1 MALKKQ
7 TISFP
12 ILRGSDEKSSL
23 PYSEPGSIEDAD
35 QVVFNKTG
43 EVVKRKGFDNFRN
56 VSGTVGDQSSP
67 FGGITV
73 STTNTKKGVR
83 LHKFKD
89 SLLMADG
96 QMLYN
101 KVGASNMKPIEFLLD
116 GTYSNKAVFTP
127 SNKKVGRVNL
137 IRKTMDSID
146 YDILSYVQVT
156 PSRAAS
162 GDTIQIMMAVREVAS
177 GSFYRAPTEIVS
189 FSRSGASGVDAFYE
203 EVSCLPSLHMFEA
216 SNGKIYLVYSNV
228 NSTGALP
235 TVQAREFNF
244 SGTTPPVLTGTSAS
258 TLRTSGSANIQLHFN
273 TPGIGATISTD
284 QTALYI
290 AYYEENTLA
299 SFLTN
304 EINVA
309 KFSFSSFASN
319 WDADIEKDVTAANTD
334 FSGSVTSTSVN
345 TKAIGYGGG
354 NFLGIAL
361 TYSDP
366 EDSLTSSEFPLMVAF
381 TRKLVGGSKTYETEV
396 VYRFINAGLTAS
408 GTAGPISHS
417 SLAYRFLVNG
427 TQSLIAA
434 DTSDIFLTVSSQ
446 VAFTGTASNPTLLNN
461 GGGSAFFEYNST
473 NYGGIKEVAV
483 SGVSNGAKKE
493 GLVRV
498 LPDSTLSGAIS
509 GAEFSSEC
517 VLYVQQSASGAA
529 VNVSVIEPGSGFI
542 AGDSA
547 TIDAAIVNFIGGSL
561 AITVSLTLDE
571 DNELIRAKN
580 HEILYID
587 GDHDAIVAP
596 NAPVSICKNASL
608 ISDSFRDYVS
618 TSLKADATGVG
629 LKTYVNVSR
638 TNGNT
643 GSFNS
648 FNSLIDTEGRLL
660 ACTPTGSSSLNYSSD
675 YESVYRNFLR
685 MFDGVSRVQRISPG
699 GYGKI
704 GTNFLFGSNVLTADG
719 NTYTDSED
727 SALASQV
734 GSDQFYSVGITE
746 FDPLPA
752 RSLPAVDVGNQ
763 LLIGGGVLCAYDGN
777 TLVENGFYEYP
788 EVRTLTPIATNFLS
802 NLTASKTYT
811 YSFVYEFID
820 SLNNIHESVTTPQIQ
835 VDTTATK
842 TAICAKVYACDV
854 SLKRGAIRV
863 TMYRST
869 PSGDGVLLKKV
880 KTAILD
886 ESQRDFTFYD
896 FGEVQDVFD
905 AAPVIY
911 TTGGILD
918 NYQPGSITDAIEH
931 KGRVFLATPT
941 EFVRYSKPLQQGFA
955 AGFPVPQFVI
965 DVPGDASEITGIE
978 SNPNFLCLFTR
989 DSVFAVSGDGPNA
1002 IGQGGFSQP
1011 TLLGHGQG
1019 AVPGS
1024 AHLSHAFGTFYMA
1037 DRGIYLVTPNG
1048 QIQYVGAPVED
1059 TVLNKGIVKS
1069 IDVFDHNNEIR
1080 FLIQPSFV
1088 STRSTICCF
1097 NTFYKQWSVW
1107 DLGEHIV
1114 DQINYSATGGSG
1126 DDTHYI
1132 LSDYSPI
1139 RRQSTTAYA
1148 DNYTGL
1154 DPLPGDPTL
1163 SYVYNM
1169 QIDFMPISIN
1179 GLQGAQRV
1187 YRAMLL
1193 YTDKDA
1199 GDVDLQISLSFD
1211 YGSFSEHH
1219 SLLAIPNAP
1228 NNLRIHL
1235 SQQKCKAVQ
1244 VRLAIAGNNSGI
1256 TLNGLALEIGARPGT
1271 FKLPAAQTIAPV

>member
-12 ILRGSDEKSSL
+12 ILKGSDEKSSL

-56 VSGTVGDQSSP
+56 VSNVVADASSE
-67 FGGITV
+67 FGLINP
-73 STTNTKKGVR
+73 STTFTKKGVR

-101 KVGASNMKPIEFLLD
+101 KIGASNMKPIEFLLD
-116 GTYSNKAVFTP
+116 ATYSNRSVYTP
-127 SNKKVGRVNL
+127 SNKKVGRVNV
-137 IRKTMDSID
+137 IRKTLSSID
-146 YDILSYVQVT
+146 YDIFSWVQT
-156 PSRAAS
+156 EPSLPAS
-162 GDTIQIMMAVREVAS
+162 GAKFEIMMAVQEVES
-177 GSFYRAPTEIVS
+177 KSFYRAPTVIDTLTRNGS
-189 FSRSGASGVDAFYE
+189 DFYE
-203 EVSCLPSLHMFEA
+203 DVCALPSLHMVEDDA
-216 SNGKIYLVYSNV
+216 SKIYLVYTSQPSIGGLANV
-228 NSTGALP
+228 K
-235 TVQAREFNF
+235 VRQ
-244 SGTTPPVLTGTSAS
+244 
-258 TLRTSGSANIQLHFN
+258 
-273 TPGIGATISTD
+273 
-284 QTALYI
+284 
-290 AYYEENTLA
+290 
-299 SFLTN
+299 
-304 EINVA
+304 
-309 KFSFSSFASN
+309 FSFSGSVPPTLSSGGTLAILRDTGSSNIDIHKRATSIAVDVNTSANSLYVFGYNDTGTNVTGNITVYQFDFSTFASN
-319 WDADIEKDVTAANTD
+319 WDALNQAVANSASTQIETD
-334 FSGSVTSTSVN
+334 CIGFGS
-345 TKAIGYGGG
+345 G
-354 NFLGIAL
+354 NFLGVTL
-361 TYSDP
+361 RYSDP
-366 EDSLTSSEFPLMVAF
+366 ENSLTSVGEYPLMVAF
-381 TRKLVGGSKTYETEV
+381 TRKYGSGKADELEV
-396 VYRFINAGLTAS
+396 VYRFYQANLGASASVSELTDTGLRYKYL
-408 GTAGPISHS
+408 I
-417 SLAYRFLVNG
+417 NG
-427 TQSLIAA
+427 TQSYVA
-434 DTSDIFLTVSSQ
+434 DNSVDIFLTVGEQ
-446 VAFTGTASNPTLLNN
+446 LQYITGTSTVTQEGGGGASFEYPSSPVTNLYGIKSVTVTDHNMATKEGLIKIIPSQYANMEAEYGSACVVYAQHKN
-461 GGGSAFFEYNST
+461 IGGGGS
-473 NYGGIKEVAV
+473 G
-483 SGVSNGAKKE
+483 
-493 GLVRV
+493 
-498 LPDSTLSGAIS
+498 P
-509 GAEFSSEC
+509 
-517 VLYVQQSASGAA
+517 
-529 VNVSVIEPGSGFI
+529 VNVTVIEPGSGFT
-542 AGDSA
+542 AADTANFKAAFDAFFSHTFASGDF
-547 TIDAAIVNFIGGSL
+547 T
-561 AITVSLTLDE
+561 LTFDE

-580 HEILYID
+580 HEIRHISLSNRGI
-587 GDHDAIVAP
+587 ARASTVI
-596 NAPVSICKNASL
+596 SSNASL

-629 LKTYVNVSR
+629 LKTYVNISR
-638 TNGNT
+638 TNGNR

-648 FNSLIDTEGRLL
+648 FNALIDINGAML
-660 ACTPTGSSSLNYSSD
+660 CSTPTGTSSLNYSSD
-675 YESVYRNFLR
+675 YESAYRNHLR
-685 MFDGVSRVQRISPG
+685 MFDGISRVQRISPG
-699 GYGKI
+699 GYDKI
-704 GTNFLFGSNVLTADG
+704 ATNFLFGSNVLTADG
-719 NTYTDSED
+719 NTYTDSE
-727 SALASQV
+727 SSSIASQV
-734 GSDQFYSVGITE
+734 GSDQFYSVGISE
-746 FDPLPA
+746 LNPLPA

-788 EVRTLTPIATNFLS
+788 EIRSLAPIPTNFGS
-802 NLTASKTYT
+802 NLVASKTYT

-820 SLNNIHESVTTPQIQ
+820 SLNNIHESVTTPQQQ

-842 TAICAKVYACDV
+842 TAICARVYACDV

-886 ESQRDFTFYD
+886 ETQRHFTFFD
-896 FGEVQDVFD
+896 FGETQDIFD

-1132 LSDYSPI
+1132 LSNHSPI

-1154 DPLPGDPTL
+1154 DPSPGDPTL
-1163 SYVYNM
+1163 SYAYNM

-1179 GLQGAQRV
+1179 GIQGAQRV

-1244 VRLAIAGNNSGI
+1244 VRLTVTGNNSGI
-1256 TLNGLALEIGARPGT
+1256 TLNGLALEVGARPGT

>member
-12 ILRGSDEKSSL
+12 ILKGSDEKSSL

-56 VSGTVGDQSSP
+56 VSDTVGDQSSP
-67 FGGITV
+67 FGGIAV
-73 STTNTKKGVR
+73 STTYTKKGVR

-116 GTYSNKAVFTP
+116 GTYSNRSVYTP
-127 SNKKVGRVNL
+127 SNKKVGRVNV
-137 IRKTMDSID
+137 IRKTMSSID
-146 YDILSYVQVT
+146 YDIFSWVQT
-156 PSRAAS
+156 EPSLPAS
-162 GDTIQIMMAVREVAS
+162 GATFEIMMAVQEVES
-177 GSFYRAPTEIVS
+177 KSFYRAPTVIDSITRVGS
-189 FSRSGASGVDAFYE
+189 NFYE
-203 EVSCLPSLHMFEA
+203 DVCALPSLHMVEDNA
-216 SNGKIYLVYSNV
+216 SKIYLVYTSQPSIGGLANV
-228 NSTGALP
+228 K
-235 TVQAREFNF
+235 ARQFSF
-244 SGTTPPVLTGTSAS
+244 SGTVPPTLTSGGTLS
-258 TLRTSGSANIQLHFN
+258 TLRDTG
-273 TPGIGATISTD
+273 STD
-284 QTALYI
+284 VKIHKRATSIAVDVNTSADSLYVFG
-290 AYYEENTLA
+290 YNNTG
-299 SFLTN
+299 TN
-304 EINVA
+304 VTGDITVYQFD
-309 KFSFSSFASN
+309 FSTFASN
-319 WDADIEKDVTAANTD
+319 WDALNQAVANSASTQIETD
-334 FSGSVTSTSVN
+334 CIGFGS
-345 TKAIGYGGG
+345 G
-354 NFLGIAL
+354 NFLGVTL
-361 TYSDP
+361 RYSDP
-366 EDSLTSSEFPLMVAF
+366 EDSLTSAGEYPLMVAF
-381 TRKLVGGSKTYETEV
+381 TRKYGSGKADELEV
-396 VYRFINAGLTAS
+396 VYRFYQANLGASASVSELTDTGLRYKYL
-408 GTAGPISHS
+408 I
-417 SLAYRFLVNG
+417 NG
-427 TQSLIAA
+427 TQSYVA
-434 DTSDIFLTVSSQ
+434 DNSADIFLTVGEQ
-446 VAFTGTASNPTLLNN
+446 LQYTTGTTTVTQE
-461 GGGSAFFEYNST
+461 GGGGASFEYPSSPVT
-473 NYGGIKEVAV
+473 NLYGIKSVTVTNHNMSE
-483 SGVSNGAKKE
+483 KE
-493 GLVRV
+493 GLIKIIPSQYANMEAEYGSACVV
-498 LPDSTLSGAIS
+498 YAQHKDIGSSGP
-509 GAEFSSEC
+509 
-517 VLYVQQSASGAA
+517 
-529 VNVSVIEPGSGFI
+529 VNVTVIEPGSGFT
-542 AGDSA
+542 AADTANFKAAFDDFFSHTFGSGDF
-547 TIDAAIVNFIGGSL
+547 T
-561 AITVSLTLDE
+561 LTFDE

-580 HEILYID
+580 HEVRYISLSNR
-587 GDHDAIVAP
+587 GVAGTS
-596 NAPVSICKNASL
+596 AVISSNASL

-629 LKTYVNVSR
+629 LKTYVNISR

-648 FNSLIDTEGRLL
+648 FNSLIDTKGRLL
-660 ACTPTGSSSLNYSSD
+660 SCTPTGTSSLNYSSD
-675 YESVYRNFLR
+675 YESAYRNHLR
-685 MFDGVSRVQRISPG
+685 MFDGVSRVQRISPS

-704 GTNFLFGSNVLTADG
+704 ATNFLFGSNVLTADG

-727 SALASQV
+727 SSLASQT

-746 FDPLPA
+746 LDPLPA

-788 EVRTLTPIATNFLS
+788 EIRSLEPIATNFGS
-802 NLTASKTYT
+802 NLVASKTYT
-811 YSFVYEFID
+811 YSFVYEYID
-820 SLNNIHESVTTPQIQ
+820 SLNNIHESVTTPQQQ

-842 TAICAKVYACDV
+842 TAICARVYACDV

-886 ESQRDFTFYD
+886 ETQRHFTFFD

-911 TTGGILD
+911 TTGGVLD

-1019 AVPGS
+1019 AVPGT
-1024 AHLSHAFGTFYMA
+1024 AHLSHSFGTFYMA

-1048 QIQYVGAPVED
+1048 QIQYVGAPVEN
-1059 TVLNKGIVKS
+1059 TVLDKGIVKS

-1080 FLIQPSFV
+1080 FLIQPSNS

-1132 LSDYSPI
+1132 LSDHSPI
-1139 RRQSTTAYA
+1139 RRQSTTSYTDTNTDLDDGSPSTYA
-1148 DNYTGL
+1148 
-1154 DPLPGDPTL
+1154 
-1163 SYVYNM
+1163 YNM
-1169 QIDFMPISIN
+1169 RIDFMPISIN
-1179 GLQGAQRV
+1179 GIQGAQRV

-1199 GDVDLQISLSFD
+1199 GDVSLQISLAFD
-1211 YGSFSEHH
+1211 YNGFTENHY
-1219 SLLAIPNAP
+1219 LATMPDAP

-1244 VRLAIAGNNSGI
+1244 VRLTVTGNNSGI